1 MISHVRWAGSWYNGG
16 MSQSSYTAALDRLL
30 DPLEEILTPEV
41 ARQIVDLRAD
51 GATQRRIDEL
61 AEKSTEGQLSAA
73 EEAEYDDYVEAIDII
88 GILQAK
94 ARSALARHSL
104 S

>member
-1 MISHVRWAGSWYNGG
+1 MA
-16 MSQSSYTAALDRLL
+16 QSSHTAALDRLL
-30 DPLEEILTPEV
+30 DPLEAILTPEV
-41 ARQIVDLRAD
+41 ARQIVELRAD
-51 GATQRRIDEL
+51 AITQRRIDEL
-61 AEKSTEGQLSAA
+61 AEKSTEGQLSPA
-73 EEAEYDDYVEAIDII
+73 EEAEYDDYVEALDII

>member
-1 MISHVRWAGSWYNGG
+1 
-16 MSQSSYTAALDRLL
+16 MSRTSYTGALDRLL
-30 DPLEEILTPEV
+30 DPLDRILTPEV
-41 ARQIVDLRAD
+41 ARQIADLRAD
-51 GATQRRIDEL
+51 AVTQKRIDEL
-61 AEKSTEGQLSAA
+61 ADKCNQGQLTPT

-94 ARSALARHSL
+94 ARSALSRHHL

>member
-1 MISHVRWAGSWYNGG
+1 MT
-16 MSQSSYTAALDRLL
+16 QSSHTAALDRLL
-30 DPLEEILTPEV
+30 DPLEGILTPEV

-51 GATQRRIDEL
+51 AATQRRIDDL

-94 ARSALARHSL
+94 ARSAIARHSL

>member
-1 MISHVRWAGSWYNGG
+1 

-41 ARQIVDLRAD
+41 ARQIIDLRAD

-73 EEAEYDDYVEAIDII
+73 EEAIDII

>member
-1 MISHVRWAGSWYNGG
+1 MT
-16 MSQSSYTAALDRLL
+16 QSSHTAALDRLL
-30 DPLEEILTPEV
+30 DPLEAILTPDV
-41 ARQIVDLRAD
+41 ARQIVELRAD
-51 GATQRRIDEL
+51 ATTQERIDEL

-73 EEAEYDDYVEAIDII
+73 EEAEYDDYLEAIDII